1 MRPKA
6 AQSTSLHTIASSFLE
21 YEQTGCSWY
30 DKLYQNYSW
39 ADKLQLRW
47 RIRAEMTDYIWA
59 TGCSWADSQADS
71 LNWAD
76 SKVDKWQLSWL
87 IAPELRY
94 DSWADIPRP
103 SWQIAAERITAK
115 RQLNWQTAS
124 RAYRVQSRRH
134 DHSSANNWQLS
145 WQLLWQVPAELTH
158 CSWADR
164 LQLHWADILQLSWQT
179 ASQADRSWLSR
190 YLNELMMWYEHSV
203 SINSHPLTVHVCGET
218 SPGNP
223 KTV

>member
-103 SWQIAAERITAK
+103 MTSASWADTLQLSRQIAATLSWHIAAELTDCKPSWQIMTE
-115 RQLNWQTAS
+115 Q
-124 RAYRVQSRRH
+124 
-134 DHSSANNWQLS
+134 
-145 WQLLWQVPAELTH
+145 
-158 CSWADR
+158 
-164 LQLHWADILQLSWQT
+164 ILEWT
-179 ASQADRSWLSR
+179 DDVIW
-190 YLNELMMWYEHSV
+190 
-203 SINSHPLTVHVCGET
+203 T
-218 SPGNP
+218 
-223 KTV
+223 